1 MKATIIVCDAE
12 NINDDI
18 LKEAAAKAAEFIT
31 SCESTACK
39 EQLENVKKEI
49 RDFTKIADE
58 KYDECNELRGQK
70 ILLKEEIQL
79 LTIRKELLM
88 QEAKVKALKPNKP
101 SVFGKIFKDLGNHI
115 ASAGA
120 AVFTRKP
127 KSEVASA

>member
-1 MKATIIVCDAE
+1 
-12 NINDDI
+12 
-18 LKEAAAKAAEFIT
+18 
-31 SCESTACK
+31 
-39 EQLENVKKEI
+39 LENVKKEI

-88 QEAKVKALKPNKP
+88 QEARVKALRPKKP
-101 SVFGKIFKDLGNHI
+101 SVIGKIFKDLGNHI
-115 ASAGA
+115 ATAGS

-127 KSEVASA
+127 KEPVTA